1 MRRRL
6 GQSISGD
13 GDNHVR
19 RAVIGEIA
27 SRHNGVDIIAA
38 QFLLTLFPALMHR
51 SISSSPAHKRLTSR
65 RQQRKRRHYLF
76 ITLAHLHVTAS
87 I

>member
-6 GQSISGD
+6 GQSISDD

-38 QFLLTLFPALMHR
+38 QF
-51 SISSSPAHKRLTSR
+51 
-65 RQQRKRRHYLF
+65 
-76 ITLAHLHVTAS
+76 
-87 I
+87 